1 MNRPAALNRTLLAL
15 IGLVLLAAGGF
26 ALATHFGRLH
36 VLDPASALV
45 PGSTAPPTWVF
56 YAAIAVAVVLGLLC
70 LRWLTAQA
78 FRRPKTVA
86 WRTEEAEGATT
97 LDSSTAAAPVAA
109 DVEGYDGVRSASAW
123 LTGPREAPA
132 LFLIV
137 TTDAEADAGAIR
149 ARITEHAVP
158 RLRQALEV
166 DALPVRLEVRL
177 TAKSGARA
185 R

>member
-1 MNRPAALNRTLLAL
+1 MNRPAALNRVLLAL

-26 ALATHFGRLH
+26 ALATHFGRLR
-36 VLDPASALV
+36 VLDPASSLV

-70 LRWLTAQA
+70 LRWLAAQA
-78 FRRPKTVA
+78 FRRPKTVS
-86 WRTEEAEGATT
+86 WRAEDVDGDTV
-97 LDSSTAAAPVAA
+97 LDSATAAAPVAA

-123 LTGPREAPA
+123 LTGPRDAPA
-132 LFLIV
+132 LSLVV
-137 TTDAEADAGAIR
+137 TTDQDADAGAIR
-149 ARITEHAVP
+149 ERIAGHALP

>member
-26 ALATHFGRLH
+26 ALATHFGQLH
-36 VLDPASALV
+36 VLAPASSLV
-45 PGSTAPPTWVF
+45 PGSAPPPTWVF
-56 YAAIAVAVVLGLLC
+56 WVAIAVAVLLGLLC
-70 LRWLTAQA
+70 LRWLAAQA
-78 FRRPKTVA
+78 FRRPKTVG
-86 WRTEEAEGATT
+86 WRAEEADGDTV
-97 LDSSTAAAPVAA
+97 LDSATAAAPVAA

-123 LTGPREAPA
+123 LSGPRELPE

-137 TTDAEADAGAIR
+137 TIDAEADAGAIR
-149 ARITEHAVP
+149 ARIAEHAVP

-166 DALPVRLEVRL
+166 DELPVRLEVRL

>member
-15 IGLVLLAAGGF
+15 LGLVLLAAGGF

-36 VLDPASALV
+36 VLAPESSLV
-45 PGSTAPPTWVF
+45 PGSAAPPTWVF
-56 YAAIAVAVVLGLLC
+56 WVAIAVAAGLGVLC
-70 LRWLTAQA
+70 LRWLAAQA

-86 WRTEEAEGATT
+86 WRAEEADGTTT
-97 LDSSTAAAPVAA
+97 LDSSTAAGPVAA
-109 DVEGYDGVRSASAW
+109 DIEGYDGVRSASAW
-123 LTGPREAPA
+123 LTGPREGPE

-137 TTDAEADAGAIR
+137 TTDQDADAGAIR
-149 ARITEHAVP
+149 ERVAEHALP